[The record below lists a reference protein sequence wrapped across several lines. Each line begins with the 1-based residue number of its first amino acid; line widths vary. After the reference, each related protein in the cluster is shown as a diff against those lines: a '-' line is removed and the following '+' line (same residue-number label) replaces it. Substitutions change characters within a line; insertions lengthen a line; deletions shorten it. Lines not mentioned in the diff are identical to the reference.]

1 MNLKQRVAQLQKI
14 ERQLPGELERIA
26 RQATQRAVEEA
37 AERTPP
43 TAGDLRGT
51 NTRTGNLKQSWATA
65 SETSPRKQG
74 KDYVTVLANDM
85 QYASYV
91 DEGHRVD
98 RHFVPGLIINP
109 YSGLLEYNPDG
120 TGGIIVGTKTAYVKG
135 LFLVDKAQKKYAEI
149 AKKELEALMEDIE

>member
-26 RQATQRAVEEA
+26 KQATQRAVEEA

-65 SETSPRKQG
+65 SETIPRKQG

-98 RHFVPGLIINP
+98 RHFVPGQ
-109 YSGLLEYNPDG
+109 
-120 TGGIIVGTKTAYVKG
+120 TAYVKG